1 MARIARVSFG
11 NPTVTPRDC
20 YARVAIPRRAMA
32 ASQSETAGLLASDD
46 VVRPRGMH
54 ALTSWK
60 VIGGGL
66 TVRPRCAILGRDET
80 SPDVFFSRNRA
91 ID

>member
-1 MARIARVSFG
+1 
-11 NPTVTPRDC
+11 
-20 YARVAIPRRAMA
+20 MA

-46 VVRPRGMH
+46 VVRPRGTH